1 MSNIEVFTN
10 NLKTI
15 PDFRKPQGQRY
26 KLHNLLT
33 IMVLAM
39 LSGCDDFESMALYC
53 EKKADFLKDRGLL
66 DGKNKPS
73 HDLFRW
79 IMLHLNKSAFS
90 EILCAW
96 LESFEK
102 PAVENESVEKRMI
115 HIDGKVLRATRTS
128 VHSRTALLVL
138 NAYCSNTHVTI
149 GEMLVGNKSSEKT
162 AIPLI
167 IETLDLKNDV
177 VTIDAAGT
185 MTHVAAAIVGK
196 EGDYIL
202 ALKKNNKHF
211 FKEVE
216 SFFHNFSGTKLITDM
231 AQSVDNKGLSTDIR
245 TCSIITDLQYFPDA
259 LLWKNLKTLVQIK
272 SQRTIN
278 GKTIIE
284 ERFYL
289 SSLQYDATTLMKAI
303 RRHWSI
309 ENNLHW
315 HLDVAFNED
324 ALRLKEK
331 NATLCM
337 AVLRRFALGL
347 IKKSDSKES
356 IKAQRLAMGWN
367 DNDLVNLLNINNLH
381 FS

>member
-1 MSNIEVFTN
+1 MLNIDIFIEG
-10 NLKTI
+10 LKSI

-33 IMVLAM
+33 IMVLSM
-39 LSGCDDFESMALYC
+39 LSGSDDFEAMSLYC
-53 EKKADFLKDRGLL
+53 VKKSVFLQAHNLL
-66 DGKNKPS
+66 DGKNYPS

-79 IMLHLNKSAFS
+79 IMLHIDKATFS
-90 EILCAW
+90 KLLSAW
-96 LESFEK
+96 LDSCEK
-102 PAVENESVEKRMI
+102 PAIDTEKEAKRLI

-128 VHSRTALLVL
+128 EHSRTGLLVL
-138 NAYCSNTHVTI
+138 NAYCSYSQVTI
-149 GEMLVGNKSSEKT
+149 GEMLVNKKSSEKT
-162 AIPLI
+162 AIPLL

-185 MTHVAAAIVGK
+185 MTHVAAAIVAK

-211 FKEVE
+211 FCEVE
-216 SFFHNFSGTKLITDM
+216 SFFHNFEGTILIKDM
-231 AQSVDNKGLSTDIR
+231 AQTIDKQGLRTDTR

-259 LLWKNLKTLVQIK
+259 QEWKNLKTLVMIK
-272 SQRTIN
+272 SQRTLN
-278 GKTIIE
+278 GKTTIE

-289 SSLQYDATTLMKAI
+289 SSLAWDADALLAGI

-315 HLDVAFNED
+315 SLDVAFNED
-324 ALRLKEK
+324 KLRLKEK

-337 AVLRRFALGL
+337 AVLRRFALAL
-347 IKKSDSKES
+347 IKKSQSKES
-356 IKAQRLAMGWN
+356 VKAQRLALGWN
-367 DNDLVNLLNINNLH
+367 DQELINLLNINNLY